1 MRISWFLKSEPRKL
15 VAGKGLRSHL
25 LQFPFPVNHEESE
38 VERG

>member
-1 MRISWFLKSEPRKL
+1 MGTPWFLKSEPRKL

-25 LQFPFPVNHEESE
+25 LQFPVPVNREESE